1 MRIQLNWFGEKLA
14 ARLADLEAGRITPA
28 APRDAATVMLLRC
41 APDGRNRHRIGRAT
55 QPVSR
60 GDDPPYPPMS
70 AFGGRQPSG
79 TSPDVEV
86 LMLRRTA
93 AMKFAPGAYVFPGGS
108 VDPADYGADVGWHGP
123 SPEEFGARLGASA
136 EVARALVCAAVR
148 ETFEEAG
155 VLLAGAPGG
164 GPLAAPPEPSGESAP
179 SWEADRV
186 ALVSGTLTL
195 AELLSRRGL
204 VLRADLLVPWARWI
218 TPEGEPR
225 RFDARFFAAALPDGQ
240 VATGHEAEAD
250 HVAWLRP
257 ADAIESAK
265 AGTMSLLPPTATTLN
280 DFASAVAAGAGLA
293 DILGARR
300 AIEPVQPRLVLEE
313 GTAWLVIPEE
323 VDYPL

>member
-14 ARLADLEAGRITPA
+14 ARLADLSAGRMTPA
-28 APRDAATVMLLRC
+28 VPRDAATVMVLREV
-41 APDGRNRHRIGRAT
+41 APDTMASFAIGREL
-55 QPVSR
+55 Q
-60 GDDPPYPPMS
+60 
-70 AFGGRQPSG
+70 
-79 TSPDVEV
+79 V
-86 LMLRRTA
+86 LMLKRTA

-108 VDPADYGADVGWHGP
+108 VDPADYGAEVGWHGP

-148 ETFEEAG
+148 ETFEESG

-164 GPLAAPPEPSGESAP
+164 GPLAAPDPAGE
-179 SWEADRV
+179 WDADRMAV
-186 ALVSGTLTL
+186 AAGKLSL

-225 RFDARFFAAALPDGQ
+225 RFDARFFAAALPPGQ
-240 VATGHEAEAD
+240 QAVGHEAEAD

-257 ADAIESAK
+257 ADAIDAAK
-265 AGTMSLLPPTATTLN
+265 AGEMSLLPPTATTLN
-280 DFASAVAAGAGLA
+280 EFASAVAAADGLA
-293 DILGARR
+293 EILGARR
-300 AIEPVQPRLVLEE
+300 EIEPIQPELVLDD
-313 GTAWLVIPEE
+313 GAAWLVLPDG